1 MIEMALQF
9 IYVFV
14 TVHRIAGK
22 IKKGLATN
30 FIISNREVQFQKRGN
45 GIHFSH
51 FLLLYMKIV
60 NEILQQFKNI
70 VKQITKF

>member
-14 TVHRIAGK
+14 IVHRIAGK

-30 FIISNREVQFQKRGN
+30 FIISNREVQFQKGVM
-45 GIHFSH
+45 GYIFHIFY
-51 FLLLYMKIV
+51 FFIWKL
-60 NEILQQFKNI
+60 
-70 VKQITKF
+70 